1 MEIAG
6 YFSKNSFCGVVGMK
20 AQLEWVQERI
30 KEGNE
35 DSEYRQFFFGE
46 ILL

>member
-6 YFSKNSFCGVVGMK
+6 YFSKNNFCGAVGMK

-35 DSEYRQFFFGE
+35 DSEYRSFF
-46 ILL
+46 

>member
-1 MEIAG
+1 MEFAG
-6 YFSKNSFCGVVGMK
+6 YFSKNNFCGVLGMK

-35 DSEYRQFFFGE
+35 DSDRQFFWGE

>member
-6 YFSKNSFCGVVGMK
+6 YFSKNNFCGVVGMK

-35 DSEYRQFFFGE
+35 DSEYRQVFFGE

>member
-6 YFSKNSFCGVVGMK
+6 YFSKNNFCGVVGMK

-30 KEGNE
+30 KEGSE
-35 DSEYRQFFFGE
+35 DSEYRHFLGGE